1 MTLKL
6 LHGVAPN
13 IGLAPNIIQ
22 APGLQP
28 DIAEKDLET
37 LKGYCCWDREQGF
50 EDKVAVQWA

>member
-37 LKGYCCWDREQGF
+37 LQGYCCWDREQGF
-50 EDKVAVQWA
+50 EDKVAVQ